1 MSDDRSKKV
10 SHGIVLPADPLDL
23 AADVLFHDI
32 EDEPSAAMQSPPDA
46 DTEAFNRFLSGD
58 DEAFRALYDAFERPL
73 YLYIVR
79 FVGSKND
86 AEDIFQEVWTRI
98 YRLRG
103 EMASVRKFSGLL
115 FTVARNLSI
124 NALRDRKMQPGLSI
138 EDAPFEVDLASRS
151 HEVEESDMRDML
163 ERALLQLP
171 IAQREAFVL
180 REYFGYSYEEIAAI
194 MKTPMVTAKT
204 RAWRGR
210 ERLRKMIGA
219 WMDLKQ

>member
-1 MSDDRSKKV
+1 MAADRTKQV
-10 SHGIVLPADPLDL
+10 SHGVMPADPLDL
-23 AADVLFHDI
+23 AAAALFYDKA
-32 EDEPSAAMQSPPDA
+32 EESAPPDA
-46 DTEAFNRFLSGD
+46 DTEVFNRFLGGN
-58 DEAFRALYDAFERPL
+58 DEAFRALYDAYERQL
-73 YLYIVR
+73 YLYVVR

-86 AEDIFQEVWTRI
+86 AEDIFQEVWTRM

-103 EMASVRKFSGLL
+103 EMNSVRKFSGLL

-124 NALRDRKMQPGLSI
+124 NAIRDRKMEPSLSLD
-138 EDAPFEVDLASRS
+138 DAPFEIDLASRS

-163 ERALLQLP
+163 ERALQQLP

-194 MKTPMVTAKT
+194 IGTPMVTAKT
-204 RAWRGR
+204 RAWRAR

>member
-1 MSDDRSKKV
+1 VGSFNMLDDRSKQV
-10 SHGIVLPADPLDL
+10 SNGMLPADPLDL
-23 AADVLFHDI
+23 AASALVYDKG
-32 EDEPSAAMQSPPDA
+32 DEYTSPDA
-46 DTEAFNRFLSGD
+46 DTEAFHHFLNGN
-58 DEAFRALYDAFERPL
+58 DEAFRALYDAYERQL
-73 YLYIVR
+73 YLYVVR

-86 AEDIFQEVWTRI
+86 AEDIFQEVWARM

-103 EMASVRKFSGLL
+103 EMKAVRKFSGLL

-124 NALRDRKMQPGLSI
+124 NAIRDRKMEPNLSLD
-138 EDAPFEVDLASRS
+138 DAPFEIDLVARS
-151 HEVEESDMRDML
+151 HEVAESDMRDML
-163 ERALLQLP
+163 ERALQQLP

-194 MKTPMVTAKT
+194 IGTPMVTAKT
-204 RAWRGR
+204 RAWRAR